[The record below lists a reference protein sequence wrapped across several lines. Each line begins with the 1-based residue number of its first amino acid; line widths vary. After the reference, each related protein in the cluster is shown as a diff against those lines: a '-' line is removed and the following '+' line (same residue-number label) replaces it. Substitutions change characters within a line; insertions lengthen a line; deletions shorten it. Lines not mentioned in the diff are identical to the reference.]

1 MSFNIF
7 DSAKRNIL
15 VVAHRGACGGNIPCN
30 TMASYEIA
38 LKQGAD
44 MIETDISMSKDG
56 KLLICDTA
64 DKIKETAGTDNFEQ
78 AFIRIAKGVAK

>member
-7 DSAKRNIL
+7 ESAKDHHL

-30 TMASYEIA
+30 TMAAYEIA

-44 MIETDISMSKDG
+44 MIETDISRSKDG
-56 KLLICDTA
+56 KLLICA
-64 DKIKETAGTDNFEQ
+64 SAGEIKAKAETDNFEE
-78 AFIRIAKGVAK
+78 AFIRIVKGVAK